1 MEYAIHTTSS
11 GTYRFP
17 IRLYENHIKGID
29 LVIKSLKKRYPFVT
43 GKWSLWRSSLPE
55 SNDRPI
61 IDIAMPILIEIDLNK
76 VFMIYDF
83 KAKFYLKEVSNLGV
97 IPDDKE
103 TTEKLR
109 QVDDNLKK
117 YVETTY
123 QLLPESLRIEGG
135 VKFDWFKEDADFEV
149 AYSRPYV
156 MNYVIKPTDTMSSQQ

>member
-1 MEYAIHTTSS
+1 MEYSIHSTSS

-29 LVIKSLKKRYPFVT
+29 LLVKSLKKRYPFVT

-55 SNDRPI
+55 SKDKPV
-61 IDIAMPILIEIDLNK
+61 IDIAMPLLIEIDVDK
-76 VFMIYDF
+76 VFKIYDF
-83 KAKFYLKEVSNLGV
+83 EARFFLKEVSNLSV

-103 TTEKLR
+103 TVEKLR
-109 QVDDNLKK
+109 KVDAHLKK
-117 YVETTY
+117 YVESTY

-135 VKFDWFKEDADFEV
+135 VKFDWFDEGADFEV

-156 MNYVIKPTDTMSSQQ
+156 MNYVVKPTDTMSSQQ

>member
-29 LVIKSLKKRYPFVT
+29 LLVKSLKKRYPFVT
-43 GKWSLWRSSLPE
+43 GKWSIWRSTQPE
-55 SNDRPI
+55 SKDKPV
-61 IDIAMPILIEIDLNK
+61 IDIAMPLLIEIDVNK
-76 VFMIYDF
+76 VFKIYDF
-83 KAKFYLKEVSNLGV
+83 EARFFLKEVSNLSV

-103 TTEKLR
+103 TEEKLR
-109 QVDDNLKK
+109 KVDAHLKN

-135 VKFDWFKEDADFEV
+135 VKFDWFDEGADFEV
-149 AYSRPYV
+149 TYSRPYV
-156 MNYVIKPTDTMSSQQ
+156 MNYVVKPTDTMSPQQ